1 MFRFLPVVLL
11 ASMTMSASAVAGNA
25 GTADQ
30 HGGIDYRGPTLLSNP
45 TRVVIANS
53 AAVHSRPTTL
63 SQVLTT
69 LAKGTK
75 VPVKEITATGWAH
88 VDVNGA
94 DGYIDATELQ

>member
-1 MFRFLPVVLL
+1 
-11 ASMTMSASAVAGNA
+11 MTMSASAVAGNA
-25 GTADQ
+25 RTADP
-30 HGGIDYRGPTLLSNP
+30 HGGIDYRGATLLSNP

-53 AAVHSRPTTL
+53 AEVRSRPTAL

-69 LAKGTK
+69 LVKGSK

-88 VDVNGA
+88 VEVNGA